1 MVLMKAKT
9 SILGVLNYLV
19 ELFGHD
25 VMDVAYSK
33 LISWK
38 YTHTTPTKKKKK
50 RVLTLTHMTWAQILF
65 MHGMCIRVKFFEAHI
80 LLLKKL
86 TALKQGNI

>member
-1 MVLMKAKT
+1 MKAKT
-9 SILGVLNYLV
+9 SILGVLKDLNYLV

-38 YTHTTPTKKKKK
+38 YKTHHPPPKKKESTHTH
-50 RVLTLTHMTWAQILF
+50 THDINLNFILY
-65 MHGMCIRVKFFEAHI
+65 
-80 LLLKKL
+80 
-86 TALKQGNI
+86 T

>member
-38 YTHTTPTKKKKK
+38 YTTPSKKEKKKESSH
-50 RVLTLTHMTWAQILF
+50 THTHDMSSNFIHAWHVYQS
-65 MHGMCIRVKFFEAHI
+65 
-80 LLLKKL
+80 
-86 TALKQGNI
+86 

>member
-1 MVLMKAKT
+1 MKAKT
-9 SILGVLNYLV
+9 SILGVLKDLNYLV

-38 YTHTTPTKKKKK
+38 YKTHHPPPKKK
-50 RVLTLTHMTWAQILF
+50 RVLTLTHMT
-65 MHGMCIRVKFFEAHI
+65 
-80 LLLKKL
+80 L
-86 TALKQGNI
+86 T

>member
-1 MVLMKAKT
+1 MKAKT

-38 YTHTTPTKKKKK
+38 YTPPPPLTTTPSKKKKK
-50 RVLTLTHMTWAQILF
+50 KKKSSHTHTHDMSSNFIHAWHVYQS
-65 MHGMCIRVKFFEAHI
+65 
-80 LLLKKL
+80 
-86 TALKQGNI
+86 

>member
-1 MVLMKAKT
+1 MKAKT
-9 SILGVLNYLV
+9 SILEVLNYLV

-38 YTHTTPTKKKKK
+38 YNPPPPQKKKKK
-50 RVLTLTHMTWAQILF
+50 KKKSSHTHTRHELKF
-65 MHGMCIRVKFFEAHI
+65 HSCIACVSESNS
-80 LLLKKL
+80 LKL
-86 TALKQGNI
+86 TYCY

>member
-38 YTHTTPTKKKKK
+38 YTPPPPLPQTPPPQRKKKKEKK
-50 RVLTLTHMTWAQILF
+50 RVLTLTHMT
-65 MHGMCIRVKFFEAHI
+65 
-80 LLLKKL
+80 
-86 TALKQGNI
+86 

>member
-1 MVLMKAKT
+1 MKAKT

-38 YTHTTPTKKKKK
+38 YTHPPPPPPNTTPSKKKEKRKK
-50 RVLTLTHMTWAQILF
+50 KSSHTHTHDMSSNFIHAWHVYQS
-65 MHGMCIRVKFFEAHI
+65 
-80 LLLKKL
+80 
-86 TALKQGNI
+86 

>member
-1 MVLMKAKT
+1 MKAKT

-38 YTHTTPTKKKKK
+38 YNPPPPQKKKKK
-50 RVLTLTHMTWAQILF
+50 RVLTHTRHEL
-65 MHGMCIRVKFFEAHI
+65 KFYSCMACVSESNS
-80 LLLKKL
+80 LKL
-86 TALKQGNI
+86 TYCY